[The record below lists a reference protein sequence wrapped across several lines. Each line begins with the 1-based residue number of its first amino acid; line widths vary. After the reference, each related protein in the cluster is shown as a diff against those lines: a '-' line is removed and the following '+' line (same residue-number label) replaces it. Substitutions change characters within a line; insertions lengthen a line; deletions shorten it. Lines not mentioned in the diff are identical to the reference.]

1 VLTQRIRLLARAAP
15 VRSLTLAVPA
25 HVPHVPR
32 VRAHQARDSL
42 WLRCAFGT
50 VVVMEPP
57 PLYITTLFALGTML
71 GLLLLLRLGQRMLG
85 ASVHADLTQGNSA
98 RRMLQVGQVLGVFL
112 IASSSVKGGVR
123 FAGGVHGVLPD
134 VLRVGVS
141 SVIALALMMVTGHL
155 GIGALLRARLP
166 AELSRGNVAAGVAA
180 GAHYVAVAVITSR
193 SVSGDLHT
201 GLHELGISLTFFV
214 LGQLTLLVFITLFRA
229 LTTYDD
235 AEQIQGENLAAA
247 LSYAGVSIAIAII
260 IARALEGDFV
270 SWGESLKGYGGV
282 LLLILGLYPVRQILV
297 QVVLLGAPF
306 TFRGGRLDAG
316 VAAERNEGMGAL
328 EAVAYLATAFA
339 VAELA

>member
-1 VLTQRIRLLARAAP
+1 
-15 VRSLTLAVPA
+15 
-25 HVPHVPR
+25 
-32 VRAHQARDSL
+32 
-42 WLRCAFGT
+42 
-50 VVVMEPP
+50 MEPR
-57 PLYITTLFALGTML
+57 PLYLTLFALGTML
-71 GLLLLLRLGQRMLG
+71 GLLLLLRLGQRVLG

-112 IASSSVKGGVR
+112 IASSSVKGGLR
-123 FAGGVHGVLPD
+123 FAGLVPD
-134 VLRVGVS
+134 LVRVSVS
-141 SVIALALMMVTGHL
+141 SVIALVLMMLTGHF
-155 GIGALLRARLP
+155 GIAALLRARLP

-180 GAHYVAVAVITSR
+180 GAHYVGVAVITSK
-193 SVSGDLHT
+193 SVSGGGLRDL
-201 GLHELGISLTFFV
+201 GLSLTFFV
-214 LGQLTLLVFITLFRA
+214 LGQITLLVFITLFRA

-247 LSYAGVSIAIAII
+247 LSYGGFSIAVALI

-270 SWGESLKGYGGV
+270 SWGESLRGYGEV

-339 VAELA
+339 IAELA